1 VDSYFIWNW
10 LFVCSIQLI
19 IQKTMKIT
27 DINGKVTLSN
37 GVKMPYLGLGVYKSK
52 DGEEVKNAINYAFDA
67 GYRLI
72 DTASFY
78 NNEEGV
84 GEAIRESEIERKELF
99 ITTKVWNDDQG
110 YQNTLKAFETSRQKL
125 GLDYIDLYLIHWPVP
140 HVLEETWQALE
151 KLYNDGKVK
160 AIGVCNCL
168 QHQLETIKQ
177 AGSIVPMVLQ
187 NEFHP
192 KLVQQE
198 LIDYC
203 KRENI
208 QYQAWSPL
216 MRGQILENKT
226 IAEIAKKYNKSIAQ
240 VILRWDL
247 QKGVLTIPKSVHQ
260 QRIEENRNIFDFK
273 LTSEEVKTID
283 ALHNNERTGAHPDHF
298 MEHFAK

>member
-1 VDSYFIWNW
+1 
-10 LFVCSIQLI
+10 
-19 IQKTMKIT
+19 MKIT
-27 DINGKVTLSN
+27 DIHGKITLSN

-52 DGEEVKNAINYAFDA
+52 DGKEVKNAINYALDA

-78 NNEEGV
+78 ANEEGV
-84 GEAIRESEIERKELF
+84 GEAIKNSNINREELF

-110 YQNTLKAFETSRQKL
+110 YENTLKAFEISRQKL
-125 GLDYIDLYLIHWPVP
+125 NLDYIDLYLIHWPVP
-140 HVLEETWQALE
+140 NVLEETWQALE
-151 KLYNDGKVK
+151 KLYKDGKVK

-168 QHQLETIKQ
+168 QHQLETIKES
-177 AGSIVPMVLQ
+177 GTIMPMVLQ

-203 KRENI
+203 KKENI

-216 MRGQILENKT
+216 MRGRILENKILAK
-226 IAEIAKKYNKSIAQ
+226 IAEKHHKSIAQ
-240 VILRWDL
+240 VIIRWDL

-260 QRIEENRNIFDFK
+260 KRIIENANIFDFE
-273 LTSEEVKTID
+273 LTAEEIKNID
-283 ALHNNERTGAHPDHF
+283 ALHNDERTGAHPDHF
-298 MEHFAK
+298 MEHFARKS